1 MLDRPGTVYSVE
13 GDTVRSQYRVLTV
26 CLRSSDLGTP
36 GLRRMTLGVCYY
48 GLTPDLG
55 VELVGRL

>member
-1 MLDRPGTVYSVE
+1 MIFRPLIPLQ
-13 GDTVRSQYRVLTV
+13 DTQRCKEPYRVLTV

>member
-13 GDTVRSQYRVLTV
+13 GGYCKEPYRMLTV